1 MIATVKNCV
10 RSVMLAALFVA
21 GCGAGFANAAE
32 LQAEDVAALIAQAR
46 ASLVEARQLGHGWTV
61 IPQYIEEA
69 EAALAD
75 KRLDDALASAQRA
88 ELTARQAVVQAET
101 EASAWRARVPSL

>member
-1 MIATVKNCV
+1 MIATLKDYV
-10 RSVMLAALFVA
+10 RTAMLAALLVA
-21 GCGAGFANAAE
+21 GCFAGFANGAE
-32 LQAEDVAALIAQAR
+32 PRAEDVVALIEQAK

-61 IPQYIEEA
+61 IPDYIEDA

>member
-1 MIATVKNCV
+1 
-10 RSVMLAALFVA
+10 
-21 GCGAGFANAAE
+21 
-32 LQAEDVAALIAQAR
+32 
-46 ASLVEARQLGHGWTV
+46 V
-61 IPQYIEEA
+61 IPDYIEDA

>member
-1 MIATVKNCV
+1 MITTVNGTV
-10 RSVMLAALFVA
+10 RTLQIAALFVA
-21 GCGAGFANAAE
+21 GCCAGFANGAQPQAA
-32 LQAEDVAALIAQAR
+32 DVTAVIAQAR

-61 IPQYIEEA
+61 TSDYIDDA

-75 KRLDDALASAQRA
+75 KRLDDALALAQRA

-101 EASAWRARVPSL
+101 EASAWQARVPSL

>member
-1 MIATVKNCV
+1 MIATVKSVV
-10 RSVMLAALFVA
+10 RRVMLAALFVA
-21 GCGAGFANAAE
+21 GCCAGFANGADP
-32 LQAEDVAALIAQAR
+32 QAEDVAALIAQAR

-61 IPQYIEEA
+61 IPDYIEEA

>member
-1 MIATVKNCV
+1 MITIVNGAV
-10 RSVMLAALFVA
+10 RTLR
-21 GCGAGFANAAE
+21 
-32 LQAEDVAALIAQAR
+32 VAALLLAGSFAGLANGAQPQAADVTAVIEQAR
-46 ASLVEARQLGHGWTV
+46 ASLAQARQLGHGWTV
-61 IPQYIEEA
+61 TPDYIEVA

-75 KRLDDALASAQRA
+75 KRLDDALAAAQRA